1 MTSFPMARKRR
12 RVVTSPSP
20 PIRTQ
25 MPKINGVFS
34 SLPMTPPDP
43 DGPLVSPG
51 DYLSPSTCTAIHVIS
66 TERAALAHLERIYTT
81 DKFAQDSIE
90 RAVTTVANT
99 VRSGGKLVISGV
111 GKSGK
116 IAKKVVASM
125 NSLGVQSA
133 FLHPTEALHGDLGMI
148 RPDDALLFI
157 TFSGRTPELIRIQ
170 PHLPETVPLI
180 AITAHEH
187 PDSCP
192 LLAGSN
198 SPNPILLTA
207 PVHEHE
213 DVSFGL
219 PAPMTST
226 TVALALGDALALAT
240 SRMLYNS
247 PGRGPAEVFK
257 GFHPGGAIGAA
268 SAVSTTPVSESTAS
282 SISANSIF
290 SEPLVPK
297 QEPQITPA
305 PSPNHDRC
313 ISDIGTPFSL
323 IHPISPQSSQ
333 QQPGKTSLMDVL
345 RKAVRSPAAR
355 SWVLLSPTA
364 IIPPEQV
371 HALSDEKDFDIA
383 LQDLPYAADVIIHK
397 KDWFHV
403 PKGSTIKEVKE
414 LVIKQ
419 NEVYLEHASSHGT
432 VAKSTLS
439 QVIAVTD
446 GISGEIISVVEG
458 KDLLDV
464 D

>member
-1 MTSFPMARKRR
+1 MARKRR
-12 RVVTSPSP
+12 RVAISPSP

-25 MPKINGVFS
+25 MPKINGIFP

-51 DYLSPSTCTAIHVIS
+51 DCLYPSTCTAIHVIS
-66 TERAALAHLERIYTT
+66 TERAALAHLERIYAT
-81 DKFAQDSIE
+81 DKFAQDSFE
-90 RAVTTVANT
+90 RAVTTVADT
-99 VRSGGKLVISGV
+99 VRLGGKLVISGV

-116 IAKKVVASM
+116 IAEKVVATM
-125 NSLGVQSA
+125 NSLGVQCT

-148 RPDDALLFI
+148 RPGDAVLLI
-157 TFSGRTPELIRIQ
+157 TFSGRTPELIRLQ
-170 PHLPETVPLI
+170 PYLPETVPLI

-187 PDSCP
+187 PDSCL

-198 SPNPILLTA
+198 SPDPILLTA

-213 DVSFGL
+213 DISFGL

-240 SRMLYNS
+240 SRKLYNS

-268 SAVSTTPVSESTAS
+268 SAVSMTPVSESVS
-282 SISANSIF
+282 SSTSANTLF
-290 SEPLVPK
+290 SEPLLPK
-297 QEPQITPA
+297 REPQINPA
-305 PSPNHDRC
+305 PSPNHHRC
-313 ISDIGTPFSL
+313 ISDIGIPFSL
-323 IHPISPQSSQ
+323 ILPISPQSSQ
-333 QQPGKTSLMDVL
+333 QLGKTSLMDVL
-345 RKAVRSPAAR
+345 RKAVRSPAAG

-364 IIPPEQV
+364 IIPPAQV

-383 LQDLPYAADVIIHK
+383 LQDLPYATDVIVQK

-419 NEVYLEHASSHGT
+419 NEVCVEDASGHVSA
-432 VAKSTLS
+432 AKGVLN

-446 GISGEIISVVEG
+446 GITGDIISVVQG